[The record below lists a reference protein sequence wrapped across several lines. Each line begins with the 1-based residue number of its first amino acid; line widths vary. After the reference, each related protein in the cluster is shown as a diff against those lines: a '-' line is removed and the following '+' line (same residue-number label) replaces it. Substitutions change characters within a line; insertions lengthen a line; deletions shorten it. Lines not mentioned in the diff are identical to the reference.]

1 MFGATLSYLLT
12 ACGRKGDDAD
22 LTGHRVLGSAM
33 AALEGKQ
40 LRKAS
45 AQGSLRIVRLE
56 IAAIDMAMIW
66 GTFQRP
72 CQLSVAYVIGPVL
85 IENA

>member
-22 LTGHRVLGSAM
+22 LTGHRVPSSAM

-40 LRKAS
+40 LHKAN
-45 AQGSLRIVRLE
+45 APEFLRIVRLE
-56 IAAIDMAMIW
+56 MAAFDMATIW
-66 GTFQRP
+66 GASRR
-72 CQLSVAYVIGPVL
+72 LAGSRSL
-85 IENA
+85 M